1 MEAHFPSWFRR
12 HRSWLGRDPS
22 RIRSALL
29 QSHLPTRVSLH
40 LTLCWF
46 ITWLYRKARPVALN
60 MNMVMPAWHDIYGLD
75 FDAPQDENGIKSA
88 AEELSK
94 WVDAEVT
101 AGIPANRIIVGG
113 FSQGGSVSLY
123 YALTNKK
130 NPITGVVA
138 LSCWLPLHARF
149 MQNPNLVEADK
160 SLPIFQCHGTMDP
173 IVPFEMGSETST
185 ILKNMG
191 FSKSSLTKIP
201 GMGHSSS
208 DRVSSFFD
216 RFISLLNTTSCSRR

>member
-1 MEAHFPSWFRR
+1 MASNLLPASIIESKVKQTASLIFLHG
-12 HRSWLGRDPS
+12 LGDTGHGW
-22 RIRSALL
+22 AE
-29 QSHLPTRVSLH
+29 
-40 LTLCWF
+40 TLREYVPPYCKV
-46 ITWLYRKARPVALN
+46 ICPHAKARPVALN

-208 DRVSSFFD
+208 DRELEMVREFFNEK
-216 RFISLLNTTSCSRR
+216 LPAM